1 MSETV
6 PVYRTRWSTEL
17 EEHRFTVYRPATGE
31 PYAVVQG
38 GGVQEVDA
46 CVQAANQ
53 AFHSW
58 RRLSP
63 HQRGQ
68 YLKQAALAL
77 RDHAQEIARIETEE
91 VGKPLEVSQADT
103 RRCIEAFEFFGGLV
117 GNLPS
122 DFYELGAINA
132 EVFLEP
138 YGVVAGII
146 PFNWPPLHTG
156 AKIAPAL
163 AAGNT
168 MVVKPGD
175 QAPLSIMKIVEVA
188 QSVLPEG
195 VLELVVG
202 PGIETGQALT
212 SHPLVKKI
220 SFTGSDRSGRA
231 VIKQSA
237 DNLTP
242 CVMELGGKNAFIALD
257 DCDLEQAV
265 LTAFEG
271 AFYNN
276 GEACTA
282 TSRILVDRKICE
294 TFTQR
299 FMALMDQLVVG
310 DGMDPRTHVGPM
322 VTWQHQQ
329 KVLEY
334 IQIGQQEGAILA
346 KQAPLPTDP
355 ALKNGYFVP
364 PTLFTGATRTMRI
377 AREEIFGPV
386 TCIIPFDGDEEAA
399 SIGNDT
405 DFGLIAVIFSQS
417 HPRAMRLARELDTG
431 CVYINNFYRLG
442 AQCVPFG
449 GNKAS
454 GFGRERCADT
464 LKEFSRPKTVR
475 IPSGLGKIPTW
486 SLDR

>member
-1 MSETV
+1 M
-6 PVYRTRWSTEL
+6 
-17 EEHRFTVYRPATGE
+17 
-31 PYAVVQG
+31 
-38 GGVQEVDA
+38 DA

-91 VGKPLEVSQADT
+91 VGKPLEISQADT

-195 VLELVVG
+195 VLELVV
-202 PGIETGQALT
+202 
-212 SHPLVKKI
+212 
-220 SFTGSDRSGRA
+220 
-231 VIKQSA
+231 
-237 DNLTP
+237 
-242 CVMELGGKNAFIALD
+242 
-257 DCDLEQAV
+257 
-265 LTAFEG
+265 
-271 AFYNN
+271 
-276 GEACTA
+276 
-282 TSRILVDRKICE
+282 DRKS
-294 TFTQR
+294 
-299 FMALMDQLVVG
+299 VV
-310 DGMDPRTHVGPM
+310 
-322 VTWQHQQ
+322 
-329 KVLEY
+329 
-334 IQIGQQEGAILA
+334 
-346 KQAPLPTDP
+346 
-355 ALKNGYFVP
+355 
-364 PTLFTGATRTMRI
+364 
-377 AREEIFGPV
+377 
-386 TCIIPFDGDEEAA
+386 
-399 SIGNDT
+399 
-405 DFGLIAVIFSQS
+405 
-417 HPRAMRLARELDTG
+417 
-431 CVYINNFYRLG
+431 
-442 AQCVPFG
+442 
-449 GNKAS
+449 
-454 GFGRERCADT
+454 
-464 LKEFSRPKTVR
+464 
-475 IPSGLGKIPTW
+475 
-486 SLDR
+486 